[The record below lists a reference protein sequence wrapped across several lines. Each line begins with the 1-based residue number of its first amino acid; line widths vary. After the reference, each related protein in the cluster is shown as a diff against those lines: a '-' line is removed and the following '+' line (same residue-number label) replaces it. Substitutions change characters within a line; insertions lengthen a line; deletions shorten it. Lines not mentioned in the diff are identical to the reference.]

1 LIQSADTRKT
11 PNAKKGQLTSFKAI
25 LLKFCAH
32 TNSSLLEVSIG
43 GRKKG
48 RKVKVIIEPAKPIN
62 NINSIILYMAAT
74 TFLVFYRFKSMNKEE
89 AVKARTEWRELR
101 NGLPDGIELIGE
113 YDHAWGTEYN
123 GFLLIESESSDAFLD
138 WWSGFKDKV
147 RWYVEQT
154 HTIAAR
160 RR

>member
-1 LIQSADTRKT
+1 
-11 PNAKKGQLTSFKAI
+11 
-25 LLKFCAH
+25 
-32 TNSSLLEVSIG
+32 
-43 GRKKG
+43 
-48 RKVKVIIEPAKPIN
+48 
-62 NINSIILYMAAT
+62 MATT

-89 AVKARTEWRELR
+89 AAKARTEWRELR
-101 NGLPDGIELIGE
+101 NGLPDGIELIDE
-113 YDHAWGTEYN
+113 YDHAWGT

-154 HTIAAR
+154 RTIAAR